1 MKRAVPVWRKVG
13 KGWVREGD
21 GHFLPKLGNRRAVR
35 SGDAA
40 VLAAGGALAR
50 IVTCVCGWRAT
61 GSTLGVANELWWAHE
76 GLTADDGRA
85 HRVRYEEASA

>member
-50 IVTCVCGWRAT
+50 TVVCACGWHAT
-61 GSTLGVANELWWAHE
+61 GSTLGVANELFWAHE
-76 GLTADDGRA
+76 GATADDGRT
-85 HRVRYEEASA
+85 HKPTYTEAA